1 MNEKSF
7 FVSWKQL
14 ERNGYMPAVLSSLKY
29 EVNISLYHP
38 IILLVSII
46 LVVSLIVIVVV
57 VIFSIVTVIVINF
70 ECVVLQKAPRHW
82 VKKQNFPSK

>member
-1 MNEKSF
+1 M
-7 FVSWKQL
+7 QL
-14 ERNGYMPAVLSSLKY
+14 ERNGYMSAVLSSLKY

-57 VIFSIVTVIVINF
+57 VFSLLFLLLLSISN
-70 ECVVLQKAPRHW
+70 VLFYKRLQDTG
-82 VKKQNFPSK
+82 